1 MDKELL
7 TKLRHEREV
16 YRRWKLGQVN
26 CEEYRSMV
34 WTCRDAVRKAKTRKE
49 LNLARNVKG
58 KRKAFSKF
66 IDNKRKTRKNMSLLM
81 NEMGNLNTEEAKV
94 LNALFMSV
102 FTEIK

>member
-26 CEEYRSMV
+26 CEEYR
-34 WTCRDAVRKAKTRKE
+34 
-49 LNLARNVKG
+49 
-58 KRKAFSKF
+58 KAFSMF

-81 NEMGNLNTEEAKV
+81 NETGNLNTEEAKV

-102 FTEIK
+102 FKEIK